1 MASFAEEQL
10 RSVLADLKT
19 GVGDLTSKL
28 NATKLDVSQY
38 ASNNAALI
46 NFETRA
52 INLNRNTMEL
62 EESDT
67 ERQGRKWRL
76 HPEVYKRDVLRDL
89 QKARGVKAE
98 LDQLFR
104 HLDNFKTRALY
115 QESIHRMGKSSLEML
130 NIAVASVCIQES
142 SVFWFL
148 TLSPPQA
155 PEGNGTGDTDKRKKN
170 NSETDRARRT
180 SGAGGTNGPKEKK
193 SKVEKT
199 VHVKAVSLCQCAIF

>member
-52 INLNRNTMEL
+52 IDLNRNTMEL

-67 ERQGRKWRL
+67 EIQGRKWRL

-130 NIAVASVCIQES
+130 NIAVAS
-142 SVFWFL
+142 
-148 TLSPPQA
+148 A
-155 PEGNGTGDTDKRKKN
+155 PEGNGTGDIDERKKN

-193 SKVEKT
+193 FKVEKT
-199 VHVKAVSLCQCAIF
+199 VHVKAHERRRPQRKPKSNASKN